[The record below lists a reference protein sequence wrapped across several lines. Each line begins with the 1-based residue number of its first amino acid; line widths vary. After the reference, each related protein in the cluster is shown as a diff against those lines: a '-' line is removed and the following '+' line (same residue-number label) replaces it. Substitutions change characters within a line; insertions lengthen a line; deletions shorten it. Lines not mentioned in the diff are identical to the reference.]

1 MDNDKIIKGI
11 AAYRHEQQV
20 LLRLLRK
27 KNGFT
32 EKDFDR
38 WFKGREYRKYCRL
51 TIGGGITGNSFI
63 LGMGI
68 NGGNIWATYLEL
80 MQMMMAVNLIDA
92 TTENGLIHYR
102 IPHGA
107 IH

>member
-1 MDNDKIIKGI
+1 MDKQAIEKGI
-11 AAYRHEQQV
+11 AAYKHEQQV

-38 WFKGREYRKYCRL
+38 WFKGREYRRRVFL
-51 TIGGGITGNSFI
+51 TGHEITGDSFI

-68 NGGNIWATYLEL
+68 NGGNMWAEYLEL